1 MNLESNPTQGV
12 ESLFSRLRPPHLL
25 SLLPILFVLIGL
37 GRLSGGLQALD
48 WLDSSIVIVMLSG
61 LVLLVT
67 ATILHAR
74 LPHPLISAF
83 MHFAVSLVWMILGLP
98 SAMWVMLI
106 GIAVGSWL
114 YYLRG
119 TRLGGMPWTPATAV
133 EQVLRQIAIVGVSAM
148 VSFGAYILMGGD
160 IPVQTMS
167 IEHVFPIGFALLSG
181 FICKQLFSFAF
192 DEANVWKPLDLV
204 NLALELGL
212 LVVVASLPT
221 LLAQAG
227 QMTFLIFVTFV
238 GLQVVRYY
246 QAQIA
251 RQLARKQI
259 QELSAINAVGRNVTA
274 HLSLQD
280 VLMSIYQEVHQLIPA
295 DTIFIALADDD
306 EETLHYR
313 LVMQNEQAQT
323 WDTSHAKS
331 PTHYVNHEQTPLLIQ
346 RGEAQRLNQ
355 LNINMNGTAG
365 DVYLGVP
372 LLVGD
377 TSLGV
382 VGAVDNN
389 PQTLTP
395 DALQTLEHIATQAS
409 LAVRNATLYEQT
421 TQSAEHLSRINQS
434 IQDVIFNLDYQE
446 AIQVACQTALD
457 LTDAQASALML
468 VDNQDKRFIHLNK
481 SLHLPVDLQVALEKI
496 PYQAERYTAGA
507 FTVENVAQS
516 ADSFSKI
523 LQETGGYCAFT
534 EVPLRSGNTVI
545 GYMLVLHEGTHR
557 YSELELDLLAM
568 LTSQVTVALDN
579 ADLLQAL
586 ELYASEQAQLVH
598 LSSIMGANLELDRIL
613 GDVITIIKQMLDLPY
628 VEIGLVSQSRD
639 KLDVYAFDTESP
651 ADLNIVREYQVSDY
665 PDIAATIQNVSNE
678 SSIFLLDDT
687 NLSEPI
693 RELMGQADLEMLT
706 VMPMVVQNEVI
717 AMIFLGDHTSRLFKD
732 SERRLIDMATSQ
744 VATQIHNAQIHNL
757 TEEALVQRLEQ
768 LALIE
773 DIAQQ
778 ISRSHD
784 LDLIIGNVLDSAL
797 RSTQA
802 DIALIALKA
811 DDGDGYRILV
821 KQGLGSP
828 YEETRMATTGVI
840 GDVVKTKR
848 IRIIPDNRDVRNYV
862 SPDPDKEFLSSM
874 AVPLLQGDEVIG
886 VLNVE
891 SHELEFFTDEQSGF
905 IKSLAGHAMISIQN
919 ARFLQERQEQIE
931 TLTQLRTLALQT
943 STEVDQQRVI
953 EAVLENSLQMLEAH
967 RSALF
972 SYDDEDDLIRF
983 ENGIVQL
990 GSRVVGDQ
998 FFVPDSLVYQVAHSQ
1013 SLQTYEDISQLSR
1026 FETYEHRQLVDYES
1040 LLLIPIRWQGMVRH
1054 VLCLAFK
1061 HRTMFTQSF
1070 MDKIDL
1076 LMVQTAGHLENAT
1089 LTKELRTS
1097 NLRMRAILDS
1107 TRDGI
1112 ILLDREGTLQDV
1124 NISAE
1129 QLIGIEL
1136 SEHLDKHFATTLLD
1150 YTKPADDARSTLENE
1165 GLDALIQ
1172 MARILRTDPQRTM
1185 IREYILRPHGK
1196 PVYIKEISSPV
1207 RDARNDIIGRL
1218 LSLRDQTEEKSLEVY
1233 RDKLQNMLLH
1243 DLKSPLAAIISSMVL
1258 GKDIADET
1266 NTDNM
1271 DENIPLISEM
1281 FTVAFE
1287 SGSNLYDLVGSL
1299 LDIAKLQQQKMELEP
1314 KSHDLKEIAE
1324 KAYTALSASFKD
1336 ADIQIEY
1343 DTEANMKPVY
1353 VDGVMVRRVFT
1364 NLMQNALEHTPKG
1377 GTIRISTD
1385 SKTSRADFIRV
1396 MISDTGMG
1404 IPAENREK
1412 IFGEFEQ
1419 IENQPKE
1426 RGGKGSGLG
1435 LTFCKLS
1442 VEAHGG
1448 RIWVEANG
1456 PLSGATIAFTLPIV
1470 PQ

>member
-1 MNLESNPTQGV
+1 MNAEQNPTQGV
-12 ESLFSRLRPPHLL
+12 ESLLSRLRPPHLL
-25 SLLPILFVLIGL
+25 SLIPVLFVLIGL
-37 GRLSGGLQALD
+37 GRVSAGLQALE
-48 WLDSSIVIVMLSG
+48 WRDSAIVLVMISG
-61 LVLLVT
+61 LVLLIT
-67 ATILHAR
+67 AAILNYR
-74 LPHPLISAF
+74 LPHTLISAF
-83 MHFAVSLVWMILGLP
+83 MHFAVTLAWLVLGLP
-98 SAMWVMLI
+98 VAIWITLI
-106 GIAVGSWL
+106 GIILGTLGYFRW
-114 YYLRG
+114 G
-119 TRLGGMPWTPATAV
+119 TRLGGLQWTPSVAIAQCLT
-133 EQVLRQIAIVGVSAM
+133 QISIVGVSICVA
-148 VSFGAYILMGGD
+148 FGVYTLMAGE
-160 IPVQTMS
+160 IPVQTLGAEQLM
-167 IEHVFPIGFALLSG
+167 PISCALLGG
-181 FICKQLFSFAF
+181 FVSKQLLSLAF
-192 DEANVWKPLDLV
+192 EEASVWKPFHPL
-204 NLALELGL
+204 NMILELGL

-227 QMTFLIFVTFV
+227 QVTFMIFVSFV
-238 GLQVVRYY
+238 SIQVVRYY

-251 RQLARKQI
+251 RKLAKKQI

-280 VLMSIYQEVHQLIPA
+280 VLMSIYREVHQLIPA
-295 DTIFIALADDD
+295 ETVFIALADEDD
-306 EETLHYR
+306 ESLNYR
-313 LVMQNEQAQT
+313 LVMTNDEAQT
-323 WDTSHAKS
+323 WNHAHASS
-331 PTHYVNHEQTPLLIQ
+331 PSDYVNQHQSSLLIQ
-346 RGEAQRLNQ
+346 RGETQRLNQ
-355 LNINMNGTAG
+355 LNINMNGTSG

-377 TSLGV
+377 ESLGV
-382 VGAVDNN
+382 LGVVDNN
-389 PQTLTP
+389 PQRFMP
-395 DALQTLEHIATQAS
+395 DAIQTLEHIATQAS
-409 LAVRNATLYEQT
+409 LAVRNATLYEQMM
-421 TQSAEHLSRINQS
+421 QSAENLSRINQS
-434 IQDVIFNLDYQE
+434 IQDVIFNLDHQE
-446 AIQVACQTALD
+446 AIQVACQTVLD
-457 LTDAQASALML
+457 LTNAQASALML
-468 VDNQDKRFIHLNK
+468 VDNQDKRFIQLNK
-481 SLHLPVDLQVALEKI
+481 SLHLPLDLQVALEKN
-496 PYQAERYTAGA
+496 PYQVERYLKGA
-507 FTVENVAQS
+507 FTVENVANS
-516 ADSFSKI
+516 EDAFAKT
-523 LQETGGYCAFT
+523 LQESGGFCAFA

-545 GYMLVLHEGTHR
+545 GYMLVLHEGVHR
-557 YSELELDLLAM
+557 YTELELDLLAM

-613 GDVITIIKQMLDLPY
+613 GDVITIMKQMLDLPY
-628 VEIGLVSQSRD
+628 VEIGLVSQYRD
-639 KLDVYAFDTESP
+639 KVDVYSFE
-651 ADLNIVREYQVSDY
+651 ADSSGLTIVREYKVTDYPEIETVIQQVS
-665 PDIAATIQNVSNE
+665 SE
-678 SSIFLLDDT
+678 SSIFLSQDS

-693 RELMGQADLEMLT
+693 RALMDPADLKMIT
-706 VMPMVVQNEVI
+706 VMPMVVQDEVI
-717 AMIFLGDHTSRLFKD
+717 AMIFLGDTTPRLFKD

-802 DIALIALKA
+802 DLALIALRVE
-811 DDGDGYRILV
+811 DGSGYRILV
-821 KQGLGSP
+821 KQGLGMP
-828 YEETRMATTGVI
+828 YEETRIATTGVI
-840 GDVVKTKR
+840 ADVVKTKR
-848 IRIIPDNRDVRNYV
+848 IRIISDNRTIPNYV
-862 SPDPDKEFLSSM
+862 SPDPDKVFLSSM

-891 SHELEFFTDEQSGF
+891 SVELDFFTEEQSGF

-953 EAVLENSLQMLEAH
+953 EAVLTNSLEMLEAH

-972 SYDDEDDLIRF
+972 SYDAEDDLINF
-983 ENGIVQL
+983 ENGIVRL
-990 GSRVVGDQ
+990 GTRIVGDQ
-998 FFVPDSLVYQVAHSQ
+998 FFIPESLVYQVAHSQ
-1013 SLQTYEDISQLSR
+1013 SLQQYEDINTQSR
-1026 FETYEHRQLVDYES
+1026 FETYEHRQLIDYES

-1054 VLCLAFK
+1054 VLCLAF
-1061 HRTMFTQSF
+1061 RTHTSFTPSF
-1070 MDKIDL
+1070 MDKVDL

-1112 ILLDREGTLQDV
+1112 ILLDREGYLQDV

-1150 YTKPADDARSTLENE
+1150 YTKPADTASSTLEDE

-1185 IREYILRPHGK
+1185 IREYTLRPHGK
-1196 PVYIKEISSPV
+1196 LVYIKEISSPV

-1233 RDKLQNMLLH
+1233 REKLQHMLLH
-1243 DLKSPLAAIISSMVL
+1243 DLKGPLSAIISSMVL
-1258 GKDIADET
+1258 GKDIAGET
-1266 NTDNM
+1266 HADNM
-1271 DENIPLISEM
+1271 DENLALVAEM
-1281 FTVAFE
+1281 FGVAFE
-1287 SGSNLYDLVGSL
+1287 SGSNLLDLVESL
-1299 LDIAKLQQQKMELEP
+1299 LDIAKLQQQKMELKP
-1314 KSHDLKEIAE
+1314 KAHNLKEIAE
-1324 KAYTALSASFKD
+1324 KAYTALSASFKE

-1343 DTEANMKPVY
+1343 DTEDDLRPVY
-1353 VDGVMVRRVFT
+1353 VDEAMVRRVFT
-1364 NLMQNALEHTPKG
+1364 NLMQNALKFTPKG
-1377 GTIRISTD
+1377 GAIRISTD
-1385 SKTSRADFIRV
+1385 SKTSRSDFIRV
-1396 MISDTGMG
+1396 MISDTGSG
-1404 IPAENREK
+1404 IPPENREK

-1419 IENQPKE
+1419 IEGQKPE
-1426 RGGKGSGLG
+1426 RGDKGSGLG

-1456 PLSGATIAFTLPIV
+1456 PLSGASIAFTLPIV